1 LYLKCRPIIDD
12 VSEFWHVAYSAVSAK
27 LQLLQT
33 VALKTKMADDK
44 NLAAVTI
51 RCVMLKT

>member
-1 LYLKCRPIIDD
+1 MYLKPDIWLILG
-12 VSEFWHVAYSAVSAK
+12 VSANTAK

-33 VALKTKMADDK
+33 DVLKTKMGDDK